1 MSKYLSTFIKNQ
13 ASLPKFSS
21 MDKKVIHWLLFGI
34 LSLIWGSSFILMKEG
49 LTQLSPYQVASIRML
64 FAGLVLLPF
73 AFRALKKI
81 PKEKMGLVLI
91 SGIIGNFIPAYL
103 FCIAETKIDSALAGI
118 LNSLTPLFTILVGLF
133 FFKLPSN
140 NKKMVGVLVGFIG
153 LCLLIASGKNIG
165 FENLS
170 YAALVLV
177 ATFFYGLNVN
187 MVGKF
192 LQNIRALDIAS
203 VAFAFLI
210 LPSLIFLYSTGYFNI
225 NFKDPAVIN
234 ATLSS
239 ICLGVIGTSI
249 SSILFYML
257 IKRSSIVFAS
267 MVTYGIPIVAVAW
280 GLYFG
285 ETISSLQVGSLLI
298 ILAGVY
304 IVNKPQQQ

>member
-64 FAGLVLLPF
+64 FAGLVLMPF

-140 NKKMVGVLVGFIG
+140 NKKIAGVLVGFIG

-165 FENLS
+165 FDNLS

-210 LPSLIFLYSTGYFNI
+210 LPSLIFLYGTGYFNV

-280 GLYFG
+280 GIYFG
-285 ETISSLQVGSLLI
+285 ETISLLQVGSLLI